1 MAEKKKKLASTFA
14 NMVIVLTV
22 VSLVSALALA
32 FTYSGT
38 KEAIAQVEVKRTLA
52 ALKQVLPEFDNDPAA
67 EKIPAAGDEETEI
80 YPAKKDGQTVG
91 TAIKTFTDKGFAER
105 IWLMVGFDTE
115 NKIIN
120 ISVLKQK
127 ETPGLGTKMKE
138 PKFRDQFKGIDPAAF
153 KISVKKD
160 GGQVDAISA
169 ATISSRAF
177 CDAVNKAYQVL
188 PKGGE
193 K

>member
-1 MAEKKKKLASTFA
+1 
-14 NMVIVLTV
+14 VLTV

-52 ALKQVLPEFDNDPAA
+52 ALKQVLPEFDNDPGA
-67 EKIPAAGDEETEI
+67 EKTLVEGDEETEI

-91 TAIKTFTDKGFAER
+91 TAIKTYTDKGFAER
-105 IWLMVGFDTE
+105 IWLMVGFDTDK
-115 NKIIN
+115 KIIN

-138 PKFRDQFKGIDPAAF
+138 PKFRDQFKGKDPASF
-153 KISVKKD
+153 KMTVKKD
-160 GGQVDAISA
+160 GGEVDAISA
-169 ATISSRAF
+169 ATITSRAF
-177 CDAVNKAYQVL
+177 CEAVDKAYRVL
-188 PKGGE
+188 LKGGE